1 MLMSVLQENTTAVLM
16 QSAITPR
23 DRTTVRVNLDILE
36 MDGLANVNE
45 TKTLVS
51 LKNKVMESKKK
62 KIIKLV
68 MS

>member
-36 MDGLANVNE
+36 MDGLVKVNVRKALIFFDE
-45 TKTLVS
+45 Q
-51 LKNKVMESKKK
+51 KN
-62 KIIKLV
+62 
-68 MS
+68 